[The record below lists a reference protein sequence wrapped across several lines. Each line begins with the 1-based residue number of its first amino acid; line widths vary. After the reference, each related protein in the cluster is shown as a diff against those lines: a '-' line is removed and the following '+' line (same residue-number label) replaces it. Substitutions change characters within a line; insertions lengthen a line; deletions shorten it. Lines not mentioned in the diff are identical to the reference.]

1 MDQVGMRH
9 ATSLS
14 ERIDTFLDAVHQ
26 EEEQQLL
33 LQQQQQLRQQQIWGM
48 RGGRQM
54 RTSSN
59 RPSMSSVISAGN
71 VSSRKASSTAFSV
84 SSLPS
89 RHKYQ
94 IYGSAMK
101 ARPTRELP
109 RPPQPRQSV
118 VESKQPDPRALAR
131 PMPTTRLRRPGS
143 SGTFTHAKQSVNS
156 RRKATTPA
164 PAPIDTNNVVS
175 KLKQD
180 RNYQPPRQKKT
191 AAPENNNNVGQNR
204 NESSKQRQQSSSD
217 NGDDYE
223 EDFEAE
229 EDGEEEEEDDTDT
242 AMMRKKQAWLYDQF
256 RLK

>member
-1 MDQVGMRH
+1 MRH

-14 ERIDTFLDAVHQ
+14 DRIDTFLEAVHQ
-26 EEEQQLL
+26 EQEQQQL

-54 RTSSN
+54 RTTSN
-59 RPSMSSVISAGN
+59 RPSMSSVVSAGN
-71 VSSRKASSTAFSV
+71 VSSRKASTAFSV

-94 IYGSAMK
+94 IYGTAMK

-118 VESKQPDPRALAR
+118 MESKQPDPRTLGR
-131 PMPTTRLRRPGS
+131 PMPSSRLRRPGS
-143 SGTFTHAKQSVNS
+143 SGTFTHAKQSAIT
-156 RRKATTPA
+156 RRKAVTPV
-164 PAPIDTNNVVS
+164 PGPVDTNNVVS

-180 RNYQPPRQKKT
+180 RNYQPPRQKKS
-191 AAPENNNNVGQNR
+191 AAPENNINAGQNR
-204 NESSKQRQQSSSD
+204 HESNKQRQQSSSD
-217 NGDDYE
+217 NGEDYE

-256 RLK
+256 RLKPFS